1 MRTSRTILIAAAGLL
16 AALPA
21 TVASASASAPDSAPI
36 SASAATGVG
45 AGPSTTWGPT
55 FSSGRKA
62 VAQGRL
68 TVLSRDTSTTP
79 TTATVEI
86 NGAITDLTKG
96 PACGWAAFR
105 VSFLKKDGSV
115 PTKHLYSLDCTKGT
129 PKSFSFVEKR
139 VVLVETKV
147 CGEIKASKPSATCLY
162 GGSWKKLYSYL
173 D

>member
-1 MRTSRTILIAAAGLL
+1 MKTCLTIVIAAGLL

-21 TVASASASAPDSAPI
+21 TVASASTSAPI

-45 AGPSTTWGPT
+45 AGPSTTWGPM
-55 FSSGRKA
+55 FASGRKA
-62 VAQGRL
+62 VTQGRL
-68 TVLSRDTSTTP
+68 TVLSQNTSTTP
-79 TTATVEI
+79 TTATVQI

-96 PACGWAAFR
+96 SGCGWAIFR
-105 VSFLKKDGSV
+105 ISFLKKDASV
-115 PTKHLYSLDCTKGT
+115 ATKHHYRLDCTTGT
-129 PKSFSFVEKR
+129 PKSFSFVEKQ

-147 CGEIKASKPSATCLY
+147 CSEIQATKPSATCLY

>member
-1 MRTSRTILIAAAGLL
+1 MKTSRTILIAAGLL

-21 TVASASASAPDSAPI
+21 TVASAST

-45 AGPSTTWGPT
+45 AGPSTTWGPM
-55 FSSGRKA
+55 FASGRKA
-62 VAQGRL
+62 VTEGRL
-68 TVLSRDTSTTP
+68 TVLSQNTSTTP
-79 TTATVEI
+79 TTATVQI

-96 PACGWAAFR
+96 PGCGWAIFR
-105 VSFLKKDGSV
+105 ISFLKNDASV
-115 PTKHLYSLDCTKGT
+115 ATKYHYSLDCTTGT
-129 PKSFSFVEKR
+129 PKSFSFVEKQ

-147 CGEIKASKPSATCLY
+147 CSEIQATKPSATCLY